1 MVPRGRHALTALVR
15 EPQRLAQGTYDLAI
29 VGGGIYGACVAREA
43 ARAGLSVALVERADF
58 GHATSWNSLRT
69 LHGGIR
75 YLQHLDL
82 IRLRHAVRD
91 RRFWMRLAPDLT
103 CPMPFVL
110 PTRGWG
116 VHGPGILAAGCV
128 LFDALA
134 ADRNLGVCEEHRLR
148 RSRVVGRTE
157 AHRLLQ
163 PMRPAS
169 ANGAIIWYEA
179 VAANTERLLLRVL
192 QEAVACRAVVQNY
205 CEVIGREQRNGLHVL
220 RVVDRLTGAELR
232 LGARVVI
239 NAAGPA
245 VDDVGEA
252 LQIPRSHPMMRPSR
266 AFNLV
271 LRRPAQ
277 NDHALGVPV
286 RRATS
291 DPDAHIDRGE
301 NTYFVIPW
309 GNYTLVGTRHLPAA
323 RTPSDPRITR
333 EEMLAFVHELNEA
346 AAAQIVHAEDIVAV
360 LSGIVPAAQI
370 DSESEEGQGEVQ
382 LLKRHRIVD
391 HREEGYEGILSV
403 LGGKITNQRFVAE
416 ETVDIA
422 AKMLRTPA
430 RSVTARRPYY
440 GAVSGDFERFVER
453 AAAEH
458 TGSFGL
464 TEAQVR
470 RLARTYAGALPR
482 LLDRIRKEP
491 RLARPLV
498 DGHPATLVEVHYGV
512 EVEMVQRTQDFLLRR
527 TGLGLDADLAL
538 ELAPRVADAIG
549 ALRGWDRRRV
559 EQDVEDYLAAIEP
572 MRVDEAAWRALEAD
586 QGK

>member
-1 MVPRGRHALTALVR
+1 VVPRGRHALTALVR

-391 HREEGYEGILSV
+391 HGLQDGVPHVFTVVGVKWTAAPSVAKEVVSEAMRCLS
-403 LGGKITNQRFVAE
+403 
-416 ETVDIA
+416 
-422 AKMLRTPA
+422 LR
-430 RSVTARRPYY
+430 
-440 GAVSGDFERFVER
+440 
-453 AAAEH
+453 
-458 TGSFGL
+458 
-464 TEAQVR
+464 
-470 RLARTYAGALPR
+470 
-482 LLDRIRKEP
+482 
-491 RLARPLV
+491 
-498 DGHPATLVEVHYGV
+498 
-512 EVEMVQRTQDFLLRR
+512 
-527 TGLGLDADLAL
+527 
-538 ELAPRVADAIG
+538 PRVAPASAEEIWPEDAPHAPI
-549 ALRGWDRRRV
+549 AATRV
-559 EQDVEDYLAAIEP
+559 AAGEPIVADQPCTAEDVIRAV
-572 MRVDEAAWRALEAD
+572 RSEAAMRLEDVVFRRTTLWLSAYLD
-586 QGK
+586 VKTLERCARLMAPRLSWDDETIRSNVISTAVRLASIRNAVPT